1 MMKKLLY
8 LIAAATFGA
17 LLAVACSPD
26 GTEPGGGDFDQTFL
40 YSGSGLWSF
49 NRDYG
54 EGSHVMHHKFNSDG
68 TGWERNITEDTPQQA
83 FTWTLVGSR
92 LAFIHKGEFGQEI
105 PEDCTVTT
113 LTATKLVYKTPSGL
127 AIITCTKQ

>member
-1 MMKKLLY
+1 MMKKILK
-8 LIAAATFGA
+8 LIASALMGA
-17 LLAVACSPD
+17 LLAVACTPSETPPK
-26 GTEPGGGDFDQTFL
+26 EEFNAAFL
-40 YSGSGLWSF
+40 YSGSGEWSF
-49 NRDYG
+49 TANYG
-54 EGSHVMHHKFNSDG
+54 GTVQMLHKFNSDG

-92 LAFIHKGEFGQEI
+92 LAFIHKGEFGQEV

-113 LTATKLVYKTPSGL
+113 LTATKLVYKTSNGL